1 MMRRFLNWLQNDTGG
16 LITFVCFVISI
27 IMIIVSFILPPTG
40 VIDSSVLSAVG
51 ELGIFSTLLRIPDLI
66 EKIKD
71 GKSVE
76 LRKGDASIK
85 VEDKK

>member
-1 MMRRFLNWLQNDTGG
+1 MRRFLNWLQNDTGG

-40 VIDSSVLSAVG
+40 VIDSSVLAAVG

-66 EKIKD
+66 ERVKD